1 MKYYLLSILT
11 FAYVILFAQET
22 STQKLNENYGYAL
35 GQGLFEN
42 GLYGP
47 SRQSIEAFLGQDSRP
62 FFEPCNRQKTVLEID
77 AAISALRL
85 NAIDAETNIKRCIQ
99 YHYNKPEAIPAVL
112 EYASFCYNQGKY
124 DDAIVYY
131 DKISDPISLTEIEM
145 SELAFKKGYSHFI
158 NKQFKEAISEF
169 SMAKELR
176 NTYFYSN
183 NYYYGMCQY
192 FENNYNGAIESFKRA
207 ANSELY
213 SKQIPYY
220 LSQIYFAQKDYDK
233 LISYGEQKINNN
245 LSENINEIRL
255 LLGQAYY
262 NRNDFDRALPHLE
275 YYESHTEKLSAEE
288 FYQLAFTQY
297 KLNRYDKAK
306 HNFLELSNLDSKMG
320 QLSNYYL
327 ADCLIKTGDKNS
339 ARSAIKKVA
348 NMSYDLNMKEEATF
362 NYGKLSAELGSERE
376 AINVLIDIKE
386 NSRYYSE
393 SQELINDILV
403 NSGDYTNSIK
413 IIESLPRLT
422 DKIKKTYQSIAL
434 KLGTQYYA
442 EGNEKETMV
451 YLQKSL
457 KYTLDRN
464 YTAQAYYWQGQIKN
478 TDGNY
483 EESIKLI
490 DQYFEL
496 SNGVNDLP
504 ADAASYMGHY
514 VQGYNYLKT
523 KNFKNAELQFK
534 NAIVG
539 ININRE
545 EIKNDHV
552 LNRVLPDAFIRAG
565 DCLFKSRNFSE
576 AKKFYDQAI
585 SRKQGG
591 YVYAM
596 YQRGLIEGLTNQM
609 EEKISTMGEIIA
621 NHSMS
626 EYGDDAT
633 IQTGDT
639 YLALGDNEK
648 AATFFIDAI
657 SKYGAKSAFYNEAHL
672 KLGLINYNRGDFA
685 NAMYYYKKVVATN
698 PSPTERSEALK
709 AIQEIYIDN
718 IVSADSY
725 LKYLDTIGYKMS
737 GLGIDSLTYH
747 LAYAIFNNADYPKAS
762 ETFGDY
768 LVKFPLGYYKNDA
781 RYYRA
786 ESNNVLKAYTKS
798 LQDYESIL
806 KDGFNKYYNKSLY
819 KAALIAFNYTQDFD
833 KALKYYKEYEGL
845 VDDLGEKFQC
855 QYGALKSAF
864 KLGKDSDV
872 LSYGQKVIDNAASAK
887 DEKAIA
893 HYYIAKTYLKQN
905 NIDLATKSFAV
916 VESLGSN
923 NQAAEA
929 RYMLAEFYFKQN
941 QLDKAE
947 KQCNY
952 ANDKNAN
959 YPFWIAKSLLLLF
972 DVYVAK
978 NDLLNAR
985 AAVEAVVDNFKD
997 DASLINQ
1004 ANAKL
1009 EVLKVKEV
1017 NANRVKPKTGKLDLL
1032 PKKGN

>member
-1 MKYYLLSILT
+1 MKYYFLSILT
-11 FAYVILFAQET
+11 FTYVILSGQET
-22 STQKLNENYGYAL
+22 NLQKQDAVNQNII
-35 GQGLFEN
+35 GQALFEDA
-42 GLYGP
+42 LYGP
-47 SRQSIEAFLGQDSRP
+47 AKITLKEVEKKNTRP
-62 FFEPCNRQKTVLEID
+62 LFEPIRRLSTMAEID
-77 AAISALRL
+77 AAIAGLRL
-85 NAIDAETNIKRCIQ
+85 NTPDAEKNIKRVIQ
-99 YHYNKPEAIPAVL
+99 YHYNKPEAVPAIL
-112 EYASFCYNQGKY
+112 EYASFCYNNEKY
-124 DDAIVYY
+124 EDAIAYY
-131 DKISDPISLTEIEM
+131 DKITDPLALTEIEM

-158 NKQFKEAISEF
+158 NKQFKAAINEF
-169 SMAKELR
+169 SIAKELR

-207 ANSELY
+207 ANSDVY

-220 LSQIYFAQKDYDK
+220 LCQIYFAQKDYDK
-233 LISYGEQKINNN
+233 LISYGEQKITT
-245 LSENINEIRL
+245 SSTENINEIRL

-275 YYESHTEKLSAEE
+275 FYESHTEKLSAEE

-297 KLNRYDKAK
+297 KLNRCDKAK
-306 HNFLELSNLDSKMG
+306 DNFLELSNLDSKMG

-348 NMSYDLNMKEEATF
+348 GMSYDFNMKEEATF

-386 NSRYYSE
+386 NSRYYTE
-393 SQELINDILV
+393 AQELINDILV

-422 DKIKKTYQSIAL
+422 EKIKLTYQSIAL
-434 KLGTQYYA
+434 KLATQYYVD
-442 EGNEKETMV
+442 GNEKETV
-451 YLQKSL
+451 IHLDKSL
-457 KYTLDRN
+457 KYPLDRN
-464 YTAQAYYWQGQIKN
+464 YTAQAYYWQAQLKN
-478 TDGNY
+478 TDGKY
-483 EESIKLI
+483 DESIKLME
-490 DQYFEL
+490 QYFDL
-496 SNGVNDLP
+496 SNGINDLP
-504 ADAASYMGHY
+504 QDAAAYMGHY

-523 KNFKNAELQFK
+523 KDYKNAELQFK

-545 EIKNDHV
+545 DIKNDYV

-565 DCLFKSRNFSE
+565 DCLFKSRNFAE

-591 YVYAM
+591 YVYAL
-596 YQRGLIEGLTNQM
+596 YQRGLIEGVTGQM
-609 EEKISTMGEIIA
+609 EDKIATMTEITTKHT
-621 NHSMS
+621 NS
-626 EYGDDAT
+626 EYADDAMM
-633 IQTGDT
+633 QVADT
-639 YLALGDNEK
+639 YMALGDREK
-648 AATFFIDAI
+648 AASFYIDVV
-657 SKYGAKSAFYNEAHL
+657 SKYGTKSSYYNEAHL
-672 KLGLINYNRGDFA
+672 KLGLVNYNRGDFT
-685 NAMYYYKKVVATN
+685 NAMYYYKKVIASN
-698 PSPTERSEALK
+698 PSPSERAEALK

-718 IVSADSY
+718 LASADGY
-725 LKYLDTIGYKMS
+725 LKYLDTIGYQVS
-737 GLGIDSLTYH
+737 GLAKDSLTYN
-747 LAYAIFNNADYPKAS
+747 LALAIFNNADYPNANESFS
-762 ETFGDY
+762 EY
-768 LVKFPLGYYKNDA
+768 LTKFPLGYYKNDA
-781 RYYRA
+781 RYFRA
-786 ESNNVLKAYTKS
+786 ESNNVLKNYSKS
-798 LQDYESIL
+798 LQDYEMIL
-806 KDGFNKYYNKSLY
+806 KDGYNKYYNKSLY

-833 KALKYYKEYEGL
+833 KALKYYKEYEGIA
-845 VDDLGEKFQC
+845 DDVGEKFQS
-855 QYGALKSAF
+855 QYGALRSAF
-864 KLGKDSDV
+864 KLGKDAEV
-872 LSYGQKVIDNAASAK
+872 LAYGQKVIENGASAK

-893 HYYIAKTYLKQN
+893 HYYMAKTYAKQN
-905 NIDLATKSFAV
+905 NVEQAIKSFGI

-929 RYMLAEFYFKQN
+929 RYMLAEYYFKQN
-941 QLDKAE
+941 LINKAE

-959 YPFWIAKSLLLLF
+959 YPYWIAKSLLLLS

-985 AAVEAVVDNFKD
+985 AAIEAVLDNFKD

-1009 EVLKVKEV
+1009 DALKIKEV